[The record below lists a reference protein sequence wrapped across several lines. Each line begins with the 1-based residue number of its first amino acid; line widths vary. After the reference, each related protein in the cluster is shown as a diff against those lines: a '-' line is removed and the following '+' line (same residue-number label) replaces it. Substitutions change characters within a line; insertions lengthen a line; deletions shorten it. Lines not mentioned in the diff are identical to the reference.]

1 MSSPGCVSSCD
12 YCSDFSN
19 ECVVI
24 RGLAPSCRWPI
35 SGAAV
40 AKRETTANSTSLN
53 SGYAGHQ
60 LETLPLAVH
69 QSWQTIGGLDWRS
82 LQKLAPT
89 IRWCKKRERGG
100 VEMNQYNI
108 IVGGKL
114 SSLIFVALRQNT
126 LTPFI
131 PPFFAMQTRAVDT
144 LRPKGEKRRT
154 GA

>member
-1 MSSPGCVSSCD
+1 MG
-12 YCSDFSN
+12 
-19 ECVVI
+19 
-24 RGLAPSCRWPI
+24 
-35 SGAAV
+35 
-40 AKRETTANSTSLN
+40 NSTSLN

-89 IRWCKKRERGG
+89 IRRCKKRERGG

>member
-1 MSSPGCVSSCD
+1 MANHRRFGLEKSAKTG
-12 YCSDFSN
+12 SD
-19 ECVVI
+19 
-24 RGLAPSCRWPI
+24 
-35 SGAAV
+35 
-40 AKRETTANSTSLN
+40 
-53 SGYAGHQ
+53 
-60 LETLPLAVH
+60 
-69 QSWQTIGGLDWRS
+69 D
-82 LQKLAPT
+82 
-89 IRWCKKRERGG
+89 KKRERGG